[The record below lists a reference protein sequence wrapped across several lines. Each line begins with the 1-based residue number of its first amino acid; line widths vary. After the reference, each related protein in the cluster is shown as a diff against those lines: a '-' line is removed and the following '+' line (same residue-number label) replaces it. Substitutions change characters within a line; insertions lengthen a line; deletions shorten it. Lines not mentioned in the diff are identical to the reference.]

1 MTRRAYLLPS
11 LLLALTVP
19 FSPLSGQEEGGD
31 EARFQLLMVEYES
44 AQTRLQE
51 VQDQTLEAHPELLSQ
66 QDSLQEMVATAMAEI
81 DPQTE
86 EGIARLESL
95 QAEAQEAQASQDGAR
110 MQELMA
116 EASTIQ
122 ERLQGAQ
129 MQALEREDV
138 AQAINEFQ
146 EAMLTGMRE
155 VEPEVEAIVA
165 RVQELTDELMELQM
179 QLQGTPGGR

>member
-1 MTRRAYLLPS
+1 MTRMAYLFPS

-19 FSPLSGQEEGGD
+19 VSPLSGQQEGGD

-51 VQDQTLEAHPELLSQ
+51 VQEQTLEAHPELLDKQ
-66 QDSLQEMVATAMAEI
+66 GSLQELVVTAMAEI
-81 DPQTE
+81 DPQAE
-86 EGIARLESL
+86 EGIARLETL

-129 MQALEREDV
+129 AQALEREDV
-138 AQAINEFQ
+138 AEAINDFQ
-146 EAMLTGMRE
+146 EAMLDGMKA
-155 VEPEVEAIVA
+155 VEPEVEAIVT
-165 RVQELTDELMELQM
+165 RLQELTDELMQLQT
-179 QLQGTPGGR
+179 QLQGGPGGR

>member
-1 MTRRAYLLPS
+1 MTRRAYLFLS

-19 FSPLSGQEEGGD
+19 FSPLAGQQEGGD
-31 EARFQLLMVEYES
+31 EAQFQLLMVEYES

-51 VQDQTLEAHPELLSQ
+51 VQEETLEAHPELLDQ
-66 QDSLQEMVATAMAEI
+66 QDSLQEMVVTAMAEI

-86 EGIARLESL
+86 EGIARLETL
-95 QAEAQEAQASQDGAR
+95 QAEAQAAQASQDGAR

-129 MQALEREDV
+129 TQALERDDV
-138 AQAINEFQ
+138 VEAINAFQ
-146 EAMLTGMRE
+146 EAMLNGMKE
-155 VEPEVEAIVA
+155 VEPEVEALVA
-165 RVQELTDELMELQM
+165 RVQELTEELMQLQM
-179 QLQGTPGGR
+179 QLQGGPGGR